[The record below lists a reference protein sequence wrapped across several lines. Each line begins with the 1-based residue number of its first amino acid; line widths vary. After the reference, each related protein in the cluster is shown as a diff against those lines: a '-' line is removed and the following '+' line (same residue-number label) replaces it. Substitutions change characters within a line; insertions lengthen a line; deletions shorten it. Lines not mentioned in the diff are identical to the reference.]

1 MTAAAGTTI
10 DAVPSSGP
18 FAGTVMPTVLLT
30 THELRTGLL
39 PRLCSRCGEPTD
51 DSIRLTVPTPLAQLA
66 LAAFLTFC
74 PPLFVALALFL
85 KKRSSVAVPMCRLH
99 GNDWRR
105 RDGLTSITYLLMIC
119 GSYLAAWAVGLLTQ
133 IDPAVPA
140 LAYLFIWMAWIAP
153 ATLLWTR
160 TVRIT
165 KVTPWDV
172 RLSGV
177 DPAFVEALR
186 EDRARDADSA
196 RLPWH
201 GDVRA
206 DYDDQPD

>member
-1 MTAAAGTTI
+1 
-10 DAVPSSGP
+10 
-18 FAGTVMPTVLLT
+18 MPTVLLT

-39 PRLCSRCGEPTD
+39 PRLCTRCGEPTD
-51 DSIRLTVPTPLAQLA
+51 DCVRLTVPTPLLQMVLA
-66 LAAFLTFC
+66 TFLTFC
-74 PPLFVALALFL
+74 PPLFVALALLL
-85 KKRSSVAVPMCRLH
+85 KKRSSAALPMCRPH
-99 GNDWRR
+99 GDDWRW
-105 RDGLTSITYLLMIC
+105 RDWLTSITYLPVIC
-119 GSYLAAWAVGLLTQ
+119 GSYLAAWAVGLFTQ
-133 IDPAVPA
+133 IDPGVPA
-140 LAYLFIWMAWIAP
+140 LAYLLIWIAWIAP
-153 ATLLWTR
+153 AALLWTH

-165 KVTPWDV
+165 KVTSWGV

-186 EDRARDADSA
+186 EDRACDADPA